1 VPVLTNIGSLAM
13 CRFDGGQSAIWAQP
27 RAALAWEGQLIA
39 WCGAEADLPPEYR
52 ERESIDALGALVVPG
67 LIDCHTHLAFAGWR
81 ADEFEQRI
89 AGRTYLDIAA
99 AGGGIMRTMAAT
111 RAADT
116 ADLVTQCSATVAEMA
131 RLGVTTIEA
140 KSGYGLD
147 VEHELR
153 LLSVYQEVQR
163 RQPVRIVPTLLGA
176 HVVAPEYR
184 GRRAD
189 YVALIC
195 DRLIPEVARLTLARF
210 CDVFV
215 EDTAFTAD
223 EARTIARAAGKH
235 GLRVKLHVDQFTDG
249 GGASLA
255 AELHAASA
263 DHLECVSDSGIAAL
277 ARSGTVAVSLPVAS
291 LYLGRPAMPARRLIE
306 ANVPVAVATDF
317 NPGTAPTFHLP
328 LALLLA
334 CTLQRMTPAEAL
346 KGATIYAARA
356 IGEDAV
362 SGSIEP
368 GKRADF
374 AVIDAPDVSQWIY
387 QFSANRCI
395 ATYIAGRPI
404 SNPAKAGSHRN

>member
-1 VPVLTNIGSLAM
+1 VPVLTNIGSLAA
-13 CRFDGGQSAIWAQP
+13 CRFEGGQNAVHAQP
-27 RAALAWEGQLIA
+27 RAALAWEGQVIE
-39 WCGAEADLPPEYR
+39 WCGAEADLPAECR
-52 ERESIDALGALVVPG
+52 DRESIDARGALVVPG

-81 ADEFEQRI
+81 ANEFEERI
-89 AGRTYLDIAA
+89 AGRTYLEIAA
-99 AGGGIMRTMAAT
+99 AGGGILRTVAAT

-116 ADLVTQCSATVAEMA
+116 ADLVACCRARVAEMS
-131 RLGVTTIEA
+131 RLGITTIEA

-147 VEHELR
+147 AEHELR

-163 RQPVRIVPTLLGA
+163 QHPARIVPTLLGA
-176 HVVAPEYR
+176 HVVPPEYR
-184 GRRAD
+184 DRRAD
-189 YVALIC
+189 YVTVIC
-195 DRLIPEVARLTLARF
+195 EGLIPEVARRGLARF

-223 EARTIARAAGKH
+223 EARAIAHAAHEH
-235 GLRVKLHVDQFTDG
+235 GLGVKLHADQFTDG

-255 AELHAASA
+255 AECRATSA
-263 DHLECVSDSGIAAL
+263 DHLGCVSDAGIAAL

-291 LYLGRPAMPARRLIE
+291 LYLGRPPMPARRLIE
-306 ANVPVAVATDF
+306 AGVPVAVATDF

-334 CTLQRMTPAEAL
+334 CTLQRMSPAESL

-362 SGSIEP
+362 AGSIEP

-374 AVIDAPDVSQWIY
+374 TVIDAPDVNQWIY
-387 QFSANRCI
+387 QFSANRCR
-395 ATYIAGRPI
+395 ATYIGGRPV
-404 SNPAKAGSHRN
+404 